1 METVYIVTG
10 ARGYVGY
17 SVVEQLREQGKTVRA
32 FASPKK
38 DCSHLEKLGA
48 TVYRGDIRKIDTI
61 EPMFEGEDKE
71 FIVIHIAGIVTVETK
86 FNQFVWDINV
96 GGTNNVIDLCKK
108 YKAKKLV
115 HIGSVDA
122 IPPIDGK
129 VYADYEK
136 FDPADVV
143 TVYGKTKAEAI
154 QNVLKSA
161 KEDGLDACVVLPT
174 AVFGPDDY
182 ANGMVS
188 QMLSNYAGF
197 WKLPLIPGG
206 YDFVDVRD
214 LAAGIISATE
224 NGGKGEVYILCGEYA
239 DVITFINEAREI
251 RGYHKIHL
259 LLPKEFA
266 KVAGFLAEKFADLT
280 KSSPVFTAYTI
291 DCINSGVRYSYEKA
305 AKDLGYNPRPRIE
318 SVKDMITFM
327 EKEGTIKNTKLH
339 QIRMAVRDILKK

>member
-17 SVVEQLREQGKTVRA
+17 SVVEKLCAQGKTVRA
-32 FASPKK
+32 FASPNK

-48 TVYRGDIRKIDTI
+48 EVYRGDIRDIDSI
-61 EPMFEGEDKE
+61 EAMFEGKDKE
-71 FIVIHIAGIVTVETK
+71 FVVIHIAGIVTVETK

-108 YKAKKLV
+108 YNAKKLV

-122 IPPIDGK
+122 IPPVEGK
-129 VYADYEK
+129 VYADYKK
-136 FDPADVV
+136 FDPDDVV
-143 TVYGKTKAEAI
+143 TIYGKTKAEAI
-154 QNVLKSA
+154 QNVLRSS

-214 LAAGIISATE
+214 LADGIISATE
-224 NGGKGEVYILCGEYA
+224 KGRNGEVYILCGEYT
-239 DVITFINEAREI
+239 DVLTFINEAREI
-251 RGYHKIHL
+251 RGHGKIHM
-259 LLPKEFA
+259 LLPKSFA
-266 KVAGFLAEKFADLT
+266 KFVGYLAEKYADMT
-280 KSSPVFTAYTI
+280 KTSPVFTAYTI

-305 AKDLGYNPRPRIE
+305 TKDLGYSPRPRKE
-318 SVKDMITFM
+318 SLKDMIAFM
-327 EKEGTIKNTKLH
+327 ENKLS
-339 QIRMAVRDILKK
+339 